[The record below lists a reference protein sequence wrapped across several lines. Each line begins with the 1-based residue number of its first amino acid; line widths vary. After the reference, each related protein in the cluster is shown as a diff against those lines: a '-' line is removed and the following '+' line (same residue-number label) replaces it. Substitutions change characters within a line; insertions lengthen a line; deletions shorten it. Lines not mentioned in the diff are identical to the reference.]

1 MLKIGAWLVSPLWFL
16 IVGVAH
22 AQVLPDVGSLPD
34 VDTITPVPLPEIPV
48 GAAAVMEMPK
58 ELKIENRGGK
68 IEGDVKTGVH
78 MGGPVKV
85 EGDNGLELFSDTA
98 TLDFTTKSVTLNG
111 NVSAYQGNMLQRGD
125 RAVYFYERKFLDTSG
140 LRASVDPVLLEA
152 GKFTAENRNG
162 KQVFVGNNARITTHD
177 VEDPNYWV
185 FAKQTTIYPG
195 DKVVFNDLKLYAGD
209 IPVFWLPYLSQPL
222 DSELGY
228 HLVPGAKSNWG
239 AFLLNTYGIMLGGD
253 TDPDTGEKQNQWL
266 LSRWHLDLRTQRGV
280 AAGVDLVDTRLEDRE
295 EITGLSAYYLYDLD
309 PENSRNGIPRES
321 VDENRYKIELK
332 HRIIPNLTTDADWR
346 IDSNITW
353 LSDQYYLEDFDMD
366 RYRVDPQPDN
376 TLGIFRRKD
385 ESLLSLYMRYRVND
399 FYRSDTRMPEITYD
413 QARSPLFGS
422 RVLHEGSTSLA
433 YIGEKAQDI
442 TSNSIINPLMGLSA
456 GDPAAQKLLEQLDG
470 YELQLAKS
478 LLAAPIGS
486 SEREKIR
493 TQLLDSS
500 YARFHTFQE
509 VSLPMMLGGFLSLTP
524 QVGVGYT
531 GYGAV
536 DGPVEGFGRAALHA
550 GIEASVKFS
559 KDLGD
564 YKNHFWGINGLM
576 HVTQPYAT
584 WSMVSTDDFVPGD
597 PAIDRLTPTT
607 RPRPLNPLRFPAID
621 QMNSWN
627 VIRLGAR
634 NRLLTK
640 RDGQS
645 FEWLYMDS
653 YIDSFIQDP
662 EGDRNFSNFYNDLRW
677 QPLPWLGVDIET
689 QFPLSS
695 GGSGFSEY
703 ATLMR
708 FMPTD
713 RFEFSMGYRWL
724 DNHPV
729 LTDSSRFELRSYF
742 RLSEDWGVGSRHV
755 LEMADGTLELQQ
767 YTLNR
772 DLGNWVLGVGLSSR
786 DNRYENEYGA
796 VVSFTLKDF
805 PSTSL
810 PFQLD
815 AQ

>member
-16 IVGVAH
+16 VVGVAH

-98 TLDFTTKSVTLNG
+98 KLDFTTKSVTLNG

-140 LRASVDPVLLEA
+140 LRASLDPVLLEA
-152 GKFTAENRNG
+152 GKFTSENRNG
-162 KQVFVGNNARITTHD
+162 KQVFVGSNARITTHD

-195 DKVVFNDLKLYAGD
+195 DKVVFNDLKLYAGG

-239 AFLLNTYGIMLGGD
+239 VFLLNTYGIMLGGD

-280 AAGVDLVDTRLEDRE
+280 AAGVDLVDTRLENRE

-309 PENSRNGIPRES
+309 PQNSRTGIQRES

-332 HRIIPNLTTDADWR
+332 HRIIPNLTADADWR

-399 FYRSDTRMPEITYD
+399 FYRSDTRMPEITCD

-442 TSNSIINPLMGLSA
+442 TINSVINPLMGLSA

-536 DGPVEGFGRAALHA
+536 DGPVEGFGRGALHA

-677 QPLPWLGVDIET
+677 QPLPWLGVDVET
-689 QFPLSS
+689 QFPLTS

-703 ATLMR
+703 ATRMR

-713 RFEFSMGYRWL
+713 RFEFSIGYRWL

-786 DNRYENEYGA
+786 DNRYDNEYGA

-805 PSTSL
+805 PSASL